1 MCACGYGGQK
11 MLGVLEPGL
20 QAGMSCPV
28 YPNLGPTEG
37 QNTGIGGF
45 SNTRFII
52 ESSLWPLHVILK
64 HVCSNFFLILL
75 YLKFENES
83 QAKPSWGERN
93 GITFIC

>member
-1 MCACGYGGQK
+1 

-45 SNTRFII
+45 SNTLFIT

-83 QAKPSWGERN
+83 QAKPSWRERN